1 MHLTQ
6 ELPLHVLAD
15 SLWTSSL
22 ALAAVQ
28 QRETYH
34 DYIMAYIMVLH
45 TLWYVYHTSAALFT
59 MVLGKVKSS
68 EMIVNWKWSFGGSF

>member
-1 MHLTQ
+1 MQ
-6 ELPLHVLAD
+6 ELPLQVLAD